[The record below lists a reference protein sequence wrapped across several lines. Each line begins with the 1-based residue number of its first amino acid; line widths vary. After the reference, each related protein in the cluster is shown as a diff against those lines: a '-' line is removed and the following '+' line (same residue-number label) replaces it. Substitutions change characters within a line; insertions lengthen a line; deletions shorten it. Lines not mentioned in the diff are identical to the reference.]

1 MTSRLFRLLPV
12 MLLLSAGT
20 VSASKSSI
28 SIVLDAVAIPIAE
41 DSVRVLILAAIPKGT
56 PGSTGPLLASVRA
69 RDDHSHTLAQFERVE
84 AASRDTMGDRILS
97 WYVPGKAGKIEARV
111 RLRTL
116 DDREDTGSA
125 EVKMNV
131 PAFSKDPFYVSTP
144 WLVAIPRDSA
154 ADENAEYR
162 YVPSRIIRRE
172 NDILAIR
179 ATAFVLVQSKP
190 RRCNV
195 NFILRRGSQQ
205 ITDSTFTHDLMP
217 RTMEIRV
224 DPMKLGGGQYK
235 YQLTFWDGSGLV
247 KREGTFQITVGG
259 ADLLRDPVLVR
270 TVLGYIAS
278 GEERLAIETAPEDS
292 LSAVWDRF
300 WKRRDPS
307 PDTGSN
313 EALDRFLDRVDQA
326 TNRFGGVVPGWR
338 SDRGRILIQHGD
350 PERTERVFDP
360 STRTDTE
367 IWYYDQ
373 RNMSYVFQDA
383 EGFGNYKL
391 TGGQ

>member
-12 MLLLSAGT
+12 LFTFTLAFGSAFAR
-20 VSASKSSI
+20 SSSI
-28 SIVLDAVAIPIAE
+28 PIVLDTVAIPAGNDTI
-41 DSVRVLILAAIPKGT
+41 RVQLLAGIPSGK
-56 PGSTGPLLASVRA
+56 PGSTGRLLVSVRA
-69 RDDHSHTLAQFERVE
+69 RDSRGRTLAEFERVE
-84 AASRDTMGDRILS
+84 PAPPDTLGDRVLA
-97 WYVPGKAGKIEARV
+97 WTVPGKPGKLEARV
-111 RLRTL
+111 RLKTL
-116 DDREDTGSA
+116 NDREDAGDA
-125 EVKMNV
+125 DVQMNV
-131 PAFSKDPFYVSTP
+131 PDFSKEPFLVSTP
-144 WLVAIPRDSA
+144 WLMTLRRDST
-154 ADENAEYR
+154 EVRYR
-162 YVPSRIIRRE
+162 NLPSHVLRSQGQDLLIRF
-172 NDILAIR
+172 ILPQASGDCR
-179 ATAFVLVQSKP
+179 VRV
-190 RRCNV
+190 V
-195 NFILRRGSQQ
+195 LRRGSQQ
-205 ITDSTFTHDLMP
+205 VSDSTFTQAMRGLDTLDVREDP
-217 RTMEIRV
+217 RR
-224 DPMKLGGGQYK
+224 LGGGQYK
-235 YQLTFWDGSGLV
+235 FQVTISNGNGAV
-247 KREGTFQITVGG
+247 KREGTFQVAIGG
-259 ADLLRDPVLVR
+259 VDLLRDPVLVR

-307 PDTGSN
+307 PETGSN

>member
-1 MTSRLFRLLPV
+1 MISRVFRLLPV

-28 SIVLDAVAIPIAE
+28 SIVLDAVAIPIAD

-154 ADENAEYR
+154 ADEKAGYR

-172 NDILAIR
+172 SDILAIR
-179 ATAFVLVQSKP
+179 ATAFVLVQFTP
-190 RRCNV
+190 RTCNV

-205 ITDSTFTHDLMP
+205 IRDSTFTHDLMP
-217 RTMEIRV
+217 RTIEIRV
-224 DPMKLGGGQYK
+224 DPLKLGGGQYK
-235 YQLTFWDGSGLV
+235 YQLVFSDPTGLV

-270 TVLGYIAS
+270 TVLGYIA
-278 GEERLAIETAPEDS
+278 GGAERQDIETASVDS
-292 LSAVWDRF
+292 LPSVWARF
-300 WKRRDPS
+300 WKRRDTTPE
-307 PDTGSN
+307 TTAN
-313 EALDRFLDRVDQA
+313 EALGRFLERVEEA

-350 PERTERVFDP
+350 PDRSERTFDP
-360 STRTDTE
+360 TTRIETE

-373 RNMSYVFQDA
+373 RNVSYVFQDP